1 MQNIDIRTDLAIE
14 AREMVQERKKEEI
27 PGVKMDVE
35 EKGDI
40 KITRVHIQEEEG
52 QRIMGKPKGNYI
64 TLEIPKIREKG
75 EEFKEEVAKF
85 LSVELSKIAGDRIK
99 KDGTTLVV
107 GLGNWNITPDAL
119 GPKVISKLMVTRHLL
134 EHIPDMVDEE
144 LTPVCALAPGVLG
157 LTGIETREIVRG
169 VVERVRPDMVRCV

>member
-1 MQNIDIRTDLAIE
+1 MTKNINIRTDLAIE
-14 AREMVQERKKEEI
+14 AREMVQEEQKNEV
-27 PGVKMDVE
+27 PGVKVDVE
-35 EKGDI
+35 EKDDI
-40 KITRVHIQEEEG
+40 SITRVNIMDEEG
-52 QRIMGKPKGNYI
+52 QRVMGKPQGNYI

-75 EEFKEEVAKF
+75 EEFKEEIAKI
-85 LSVELSKIAGDRIK
+85 LAMELEEILKDKIK
-99 KDGTTLVV
+99 KDATTLVV

-157 LTGIETREIVRG
+157 LTGIETSEIIK
-169 VVERVRPDMVRCV
+169 